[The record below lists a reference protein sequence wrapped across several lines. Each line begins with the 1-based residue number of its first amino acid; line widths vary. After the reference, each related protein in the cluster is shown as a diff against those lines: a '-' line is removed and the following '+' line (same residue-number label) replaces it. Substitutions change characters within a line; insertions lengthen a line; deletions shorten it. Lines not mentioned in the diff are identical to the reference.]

1 MSTLLGFDQQVF
13 FVINHLPHGSILN
26 LIGQFFSGIGT
37 FGIIWFILG
46 AWLFLKEEKKDH
58 WFWAPV
64 VLAGIGSW
72 LLADAILKPLIARA
86 RPAIEMGAI
95 IVGSQSKDAA
105 FPSGHATIAFAM
117 AGVLSHKEPRWRWV
131 FYLLAVA
138 IAFSRIYLGKH
149 YPLDVIGGAVVGWI
163 IGKGALLASSK
174 LRAATKT
181 S

>member
-1 MSTLLGFDQQVF
+1 MNTLLNLDQQLF
-13 FVINHLPHGSILN
+13 LVINHLPHVYLLN
-26 LIGQFFSGIGT
+26 LIGLFLSGIGMA
-37 FGIIWFILG
+37 GIVWFVLG
-46 AWLFLKEEKKDH
+46 AWLFFREEKRDH

-72 LLADAILKPLIARA
+72 LLADAILKPLVARV

-138 IAFSRIYLGKH
+138 IALSRIYLGKH